1 MSTLEIKKR
10 LINKIKNTEDNNI
23 LEEAYRLF
31 EIESEDFEEYKLNDS
46 QIQAISEAREQ
57 IKTGKI
63 LSADQADKETDQW
76 LNM

>member
-10 LINKIKNTEDNNI
+10 LINKIKNTTDNNL

-57 IKTGKI
+57 IKTGKY
-63 LSADQADKETDQW
+63 LSADKADKEIDQW

>member
-1 MSTLEIKKR
+1 MSTMEIKRR
-10 LINKIKNTEDNNI
+10 LINKIRKTEDNNL

-31 EIESEDFEEYKLNDS
+31 EIESEDLEEYKLNNS

-57 IKTGKI
+57 IKTGKY
-63 LSADQADKETDQW
+63 LSADQADKEIDQW

>member
-10 LINKIKNTEDNNI
+10 LISKIKDTEDYNL

-31 EIESEDFEEYKLNDS
+31 DIESEDFEEYKLNDS

-57 IKTGKI
+57 IKSGKY
-63 LSADQADKETDQW
+63 LSADQADKEIDQW
-76 LNM
+76 LNG